1 MWCFKLAVTV
11 VVFALALAAR
21 DRCAAAADRI
31 PSAASATSAKTA
43 VAPRPT
49 ATIVSPLLPL
59 GTDVDPAPTSKAI
72 RTLRPSVPGPDGTS
86 VWGAS
91 LALPFQPRTTKR
103 KDSKSPFSLRPT
115 PEIEIGVRSFGKNM
129 GGSVQYVTRSGVR
142 FGPGLYFNKIASG
155 MPAARQ
161 AMIVLQIP
169 LPF

>member
-21 DRCAAAADRI
+21 DRCAAAAERA
-31 PSAASATSAKTA
+31 PTTTVPKTA

-49 ATIVSPLLPL
+49 ATIVSPLIPL
-59 GTDVDPAPTSKAI
+59 GTDVDPPPPSRDI
-72 RTLRPSVPGPDGTS
+72 RKLRPSVPGPDGTS

-91 LALPFQPRTTKR
+91 LALPFQPRAPKL
-103 KDSKSPFSLRPT
+103 KNGKPSLALRPT

-142 FGPGLYFNKIASG
+142 FGPGLYFNKIAPG